1 MPEPDF
7 TALFATLGPVGGA
20 IVGLI
25 WLIKYTGFGRIP
37 DDPTRGDVLAEVKA
51 MRRENAEESRAIR
64 NEIMGV
70 KEQVTELR
78 ARTQE
83 NIAEHGRRMDRLERR
98 P

>member
-1 MPEPDF
+1 MPESE
-7 TALFATLGPVGGA
+7 LLKVFASLGPVGGA
-20 IVGLI
+20 IFGLI
-25 WLIKYTGFGRIP
+25 WLVKYTGFGRVS
-37 DDPTRGDVLAEVKA
+37 DDPGRGEILSEIKA
-51 MRRENAEESRAIR
+51 LRKENAEESRAIR

-70 KEQVTELR
+70 KDQVTELR